1 MKHNIKID
9 ILEALKTDL
18 LKENIVLDATQAIIS
33 QEIKQT
39 HCRDVCEPFRYHNI
53 TSSTD

>member
-18 LKENIVLDATQAIIS
+18 LKENIVLDVTQTIIS
-33 QEIKQT
+33 QEIKPT
-39 HCRDVCEPFRYHNI
+39 HCRDVCEPFRYRNI